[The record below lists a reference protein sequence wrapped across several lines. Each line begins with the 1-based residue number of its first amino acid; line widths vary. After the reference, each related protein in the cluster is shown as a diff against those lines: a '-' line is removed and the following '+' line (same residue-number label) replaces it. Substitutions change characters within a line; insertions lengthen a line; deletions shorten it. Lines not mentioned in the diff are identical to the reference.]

1 MVKNVKSNSS
11 NWYVVDENNNVL
23 AGPFAGLQQVVTI
36 ADSISLIES
45 KRRVGII
52 REDQLEKK
60 RKFRIYLS
68 TQYFW
73 HDELRKIKVFILS
86 IPGPITRWAKDSV
99 TDEITPTIS
108 PSSFN
113 IALPELPP
121 VTARLNIE
129 NPTRSD
135 PE

>member
-1 MVKNVKSNSS
+1 MTKNFKR

-60 RKFRIYLS
+60 RKEYLESIY
-68 TQYFW
+68 Q
-73 HDELRKIKVFILS
+73 H
-86 IPGPITRWAKDSV
+86 
-99 TDEITPTIS
+99 
-108 PSSFN
+108 N
-113 IALPELPP
+113 IFGMMNSEK
-121 VTARLNIE
+121 
-129 NPTRSD
+129 
-135 PE
+135 